1 MSIAISLH
9 LLAAVV
15 WVGGMFFAYMAMRP
29 AVVKVIEGPQRGLL
43 WCHTLSHFFRW
54 VWLAVALILASGYW
68 MIFAAFGG
76 MAAVGLHVHLMHGL
90 GWLMVLIYAH
100 VFFAPYARLK
110 RAVTAQDPQAGAAA
124 VAQIRRMVGINL
136 IIGLAVI
143 AIGAGG
149 RYL

>member
-9 LLAAVV
+9 LLAAAI

-29 AVVKVIEGPQRGLL
+29 AVAKVIEGPQRGLL
-43 WCHTLSHFFRW
+43 WCHTLSYFFRW

-110 RAVTAQDPQAGAAA
+110 RAVVAKDPQAGAAA
-124 VAQIRRMVGINL
+124 VAQIRRMVGSNL
-136 IIGLAVI
+136 IIGLLVI

-149 RYL
+149 RYF